1 MNARI
6 WVAAALLVAAGLGG
20 GAYLFLKDRGGAK
33 QEGDPLRGK
42 ALAEQYC
49 SRCHSTERGKES
61 PVPDAPP
68 FSTFAQRWPLENLEE
83 ALAEGIMVG
92 HDKYQMPVFQF
103 DPDQIA
109 DFIAYLRTIQEPA
122 PKEPAANGAPLGGAP
137 AQGGDTSGHP

>member
-6 WVAAALLVAAGLGG
+6 WVAAAVLVALGLAGG
-20 GAYLFLKDRGGAK
+20 GYLFLKDRGASK
-33 QEGDPLRGK
+33 PSGDPARGK

-49 SRCHSTERGKES
+49 ARCHSIERGKES
-61 PVPDAPP
+61 PVPEAPP

-122 PKEPAANGAPLGGAP
+122 PVEKPLNGGTQGGGSGAP
-137 AQGGDTSGHP
+137 AGGQP